1 MEDCF
6 VLLKE
11 CIEKLNLKE
20 ISKKLD
26 VSYGTV
32 RRWILLEKVPSQYRF
47 DFMKILGK
55 DIDYTLFSS
64 ASKDQIFTSKE
75 LATKCWEIFQ
85 KHSKI
90 HVSEYVFVEPSAGDG
105 SFIGILP
112 ENSVFLDIEPRHP
125 RVLKQDFLSWIPE
138 VSENPKDTC
147 KKYVVF
153 GNPPFGLR
161 GNLALKFINHS
172 STFADYTCFILPQ
185 MFGSDGKGS
194 PMTRISTDY
203 KLIHSENLIGE
214 FSAPDSTK
222 SRNISV
228 IFQILAKNQAKN
240 NGSVEP
246 VNKNIKIYS
255 LSAGGTPGTTRNKK
269 MLDCCDIYL
278 PSTCFKEEDMKIY
291 NSFEELPNLKGYGVV
306 FLEMKEKMISKALGV
321 DWSKKSFLSTNLS
334 YNLRTSIILKQL
346 L

>member
-1 MEDCF
+1 MECCF

-11 CIEKLNLKE
+11 CMETLNLKE

-47 DFMKILGK
+47 DFMKILNK
-55 DIDYTLFSS
+55 DIDYSLFSS
-64 ASKDQIFTSKE
+64 SSKDQIFTSKE
-75 LATKCWEIFQ
+75 LASKCWEIFQ
-85 KHSKI
+85 KHSGVRAEDYI
-90 HVSEYVFVEPSAGDG
+90 FLEPSAGNG
-105 SFIGILP
+105 SFVGILP

-125 RVLKQDFLSWIPE
+125 QVLKQDFLSW
-138 VSENPKDTC
+138 NPVDVC

-161 GNLALKFINHS
+161 GHLALKFINHS

-185 MFGSDGKGS
+185 MFGSDGKGT
-194 PMTRISTDY
+194 PMARISPEY

-214 FSAPDSTK
+214 FSSPDSTK
-222 SRNISV
+222 PRNISV
-228 IFQILAKNQAKN
+228 IFQILSKNHTKN
-240 NGSVEP
+240 TESVNS
-246 VNKNIKIYS
+246 VDKNIKIYS
-255 LSAGGTPGTTRNKK
+255 LSAGGSPGTTRNKK

-306 FLEMKEKMISKALGV
+306 FLEMKEKMIRKALGV
-321 DWSKKSFLSTNLS
+321 DWAKKSFLSTNLS

>member
-1 MEDCF
+1 
-6 VLLKE
+6 
-11 CIEKLNLKE
+11 
-20 ISKKLD
+20 
-26 VSYGTV
+26 
-32 RRWILLEKVPSQYRF
+32 
-47 DFMKILGK
+47 MKILGK

-75 LATKCWEIFQ
+75 LAAKCWEIFQ
-85 KHSKI
+85 KHSGVRVEDYI
-90 HVSEYVFVEPSAGDG
+90 FVEPSAGDG
-105 SFIGILP
+105 AFVGILP

-125 RVLKQDFLSWIPE
+125 RVLKQDFLYW
-138 VSENPKDTC
+138 NPTDDC

-161 GNLALKFINHS
+161 GHLALKFINHS

-185 MFGSDGKGS
+185 MFGSDGKGT
-194 PMTRISTDY
+194 PMARISPDY
-203 KLIHSENLIGE
+203 KLIHSESLVGE
-214 FSAPDSTK
+214 FSSPDSTK
-222 SRNISV
+222 PRNISV
-228 IFQILAKNQAKN
+228 IFQILSKNHTKN
-240 NGSVEP
+240 TESVNP

-255 LSAGGTPGTTRNKK
+255 LSAGGSPGTTRNKK
-269 MLDCCDIYL
+269 MLDYCDIYL
-278 PSTCFKEEDMKIY
+278 PSTCFNQEDMKIY